1 MLDLLAAALLAA
13 PAPAAVRPRVVMLR
27 CHQME
32 CGWYEP
38 LTSRAVRQGEGW
50 SLLRTT
56 ARYGSSIHRPGR
68 RGGSR
73 YPARYRRGI
82 AVVWDAQPREGW
94 VLCSPSVPVSMF
106 RSEDGTW
113 IAHKLNLFSLPGFA
127 ESSAY
132 IYLDACHGLG
142 REALEDHRRLRE
154 LGYSDAEPSQQFELS
169 SPEEI
174 LQHLP
179 R

>member
-1 MLDLLAAALLAA
+1 MLDLLAALLVAAAA
-13 PAPAAVRPRVVMLR
+13 PAPARPTVIMLR
-27 CHQME
+27 CHMME

-38 LTSRAVRQGEGW
+38 LSSRAVRQGEGW
-50 SLLRTT
+50 SLLRVT
-56 ARYGSSIHRPGR
+56 ARHGTSVHRPGS

-73 YPARYRRGI
+73 YPARYRRGLPI
-82 AVVWDAQPREGW
+82 AWDARPREGW
-94 VLCSPSVPVSMF
+94 VLCSPDVPVSMF

-113 IAHKLNLFSLPGFA
+113 IAHKLNLFDLPGFA

-142 REALEDHRRLRE
+142 REALEDAPRLRS
-154 LGYSDAEPSQQFELS
+154 LGYSNAEPSQQLELN

-174 LQHLP
+174 LRRLP

>member
-1 MLDLLAAALLAA
+1 MLDLLAAMLVAA
-13 PAPAAVRPRVVMLR
+13 PAPAPARPGVVMLR

-32 CGWYEP
+32 CGWYQP

-50 SLLRTT
+50 SLLRVT
-56 ARYGSSIHRPGR
+56 ARHGTSVHRPGS
-68 RGGSR
+68 RGGSL
-73 YPARYRRGI
+73 YPAGYRRGLAI
-82 AVVWDAQPREGW
+82 AWDARPREGW
-94 VLCSPSVPVSMF
+94 VLCSPTAPVSMF

-113 IAHKLNLFSLPGFA
+113 IAHKLNLFALPGFA

-142 REALEDHRRLRE
+142 RQVLEDEARLRE
-154 LGYSDAEPSQQFELS
+154 LGYSDSEPSQQLELTT
-169 SPEEI
+169 PEAI
-174 LQHLP
+174 LEHLP

>member
-1 MLDLLAAALLAA
+1 MLDLLAAMLVAA
-13 PAPAAVRPRVVMLR
+13 PAPAPTRPRMVMLR

-32 CGWYEP
+32 CGWYQP

-50 SLLRTT
+50 SLLRVT
-56 ARYGSSIHRPGR
+56 ARHGTSVHRPGS

-73 YPARYRRGI
+73 YPARYRRGLAI
-82 AVVWDAQPREGW
+82 AWEDRPSERW
-94 VLCSPSVPVSMF
+94 VLCSPAVSVSMF
-106 RSEDGTW
+106 RSDDGTW
-113 IAHKLNLFSLPGFA
+113 IAHKLNLFDLPGFA

-142 REALEDHRRLRE
+142 REALEDQPRLGS
-154 LGYSDAEPSQQFELS
+154 LGYSDSEPTQQLELPT
-169 SPEEI
+169 PEAI
-174 LQHLP
+174 LEHLP